1 MQCSVRKVIAEWK
14 QHKNKN
20 GVITIFL
27 NPKGQIHVDNKLKA
41 IQSQLDQ
48 GEVVNGGL
56 LTHLLVS
63 KELTLEEI
71 YANMTE
77 MLLAGVDTVSLLPFF
92 LCMVVFVHQD
102 HWQLS
107 SGGLNCS

>member
-1 MQCSVRKVIAEWK
+1 MRNVIPEWN
-14 QHKNKN
+14 QQKNKN
-20 GVITIFL
+20 GGLTILF

-92 LCMVVFVHQD
+92 LYIVVFVNQY

-107 SGGLNCS
+107 SGGLHCL

>member
-1 MQCSVRKVIAEWK
+1 M
-14 QHKNKN
+14 
-20 GVITIFL
+20 

-48 GEVVNGGL
+48 GEEVNGGL
-56 LTHLLVS
+56 LTYLLVS

-77 MLLAGVDTVSLLPFF
+77 MLLAGVDTVSLLSFF
-92 LCMVVFVHQD
+92 LCTLVFINQYHS
-102 HWQLS
+102 QLS
-107 SGGLNCS
+107 SGGFYCL

>member
-1 MQCSVRKVIAEWK
+1 M
-14 QHKNKN
+14 
-20 GVITIFL
+20 
-27 NPKGQIHVDNKLKA
+27 NPKGQIHVDNRLKA

-56 LTHLLVS
+56 LTYLLVS

-77 MLLAGVDTVSLLPFF
+77 MLLAGVDTVSLLSFF
-92 LCMVVFVHQD
+92 LCTVVIVNQYHL
-102 HWQLS
+102 HLS
-107 SGGLNCS
+107 LGGGMLFIRT

>member
-1 MQCSVRKVIAEWK
+1 MITEWN

-20 GVITIFL
+20 GGLTIIL

-56 LTHLLVS
+56 LTDLLGR

-92 LCMVVFVHQD
+92 LCIVVFVNQYH
-102 HWQLS
+102 
-107 SGGLNCS
+107 

>member
-1 MQCSVRKVIAEWK
+1 M
-14 QHKNKN
+14 
-20 GVITIFL
+20 

-48 GEVVNGGL
+48 GEEVNGGL
-56 LTHLLVS
+56 LTYLLVS

-77 MLLAGVDTVSLLPFF
+77 MLLAGVDTVSLLSF
-92 LCMVVFVHQD
+92 LLSTVV
-102 HWQLS
+102 L
-107 SGGLNCS
+107 